1 MRSVKVDEALSVYL
15 SGLSGV
21 LSTSYK
27 CIFSGC
33 DETLAILYGQVL
45 GLAGEKHSAR
55 VLAFHLPWM
64 VKKRGSARQETS
76 RDALYVYV

>member
-55 VLAFHLPWM
+55 VLAM
-64 VKKRGSARQETS
+64 DGQKKRFGETRDKS
-76 RDALYVYV
+76 RRSIRIRIVN